1 MDEYTKYDNLYKT
14 KKYSN
19 VKDKR
24 KPPSLNKLNKV
35 EQQKKRQRTQKII
48 TKKQTSNRILKIE

>member
-1 MDEYTKYDNLYKT
+1 MDEYTNYDNICKT
-14 KKYSN
+14 KKTSY

-35 EQQKKRQRTQKII
+35 EQQKKR
-48 TKKQTSNRILKIE
+48 